1 MTKRLNKVGVAA
13 LWAVIIGAAAA
24 LIAAPCEV
32 HAVQGDAKIHI
43 MPFNYS
49 DAILVESDG
58 HLVWLILGKIVP
70 TPMAPTRVTR

>member
-32 HAVQGDAKIHI
+32 HAVQV
-43 MPFNYS
+43 MPKF
-49 DAILVESDG
+49 ILCR
-58 HLVWLILGKIVP
+58 LTTLTLFL
-70 TPMAPTRVTR
+70 